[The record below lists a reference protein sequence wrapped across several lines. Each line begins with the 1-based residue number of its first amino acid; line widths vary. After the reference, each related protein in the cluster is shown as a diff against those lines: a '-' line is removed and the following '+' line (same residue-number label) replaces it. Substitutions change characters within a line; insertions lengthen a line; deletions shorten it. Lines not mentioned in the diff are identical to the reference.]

1 MREIEEGVKDGLAP
15 LAPLQYRV
23 EDDAA
28 KAEAYINMTKGRR
41 DFKRKPGTP
50 LRHRSSGR
58 AGDDRYGAFVATVVA
73 AVVAGDGTR
82 GGCDCR

>member
-28 KAEAYINMTKGRR
+28 KALDLSIEIEGVDELTEAVSAAAGARR
-41 DFKRKPGTP
+41 ADSSWGLWRRS
-50 LRHRSSGR
+50 RHETRTSARTSSVS
-58 AGDDRYGAFVATVVA
+58 AP
-73 AVVAGDGTR
+73 
-82 GGCDCR
+82 